1 MGQDLERHLSR
12 DSTADCWSPVLEGA
26 NSLTAAC
33 QRLQDSGRNYEQDK
47 LWQKDYGDNSRQ
59 GLKSHLVMEDSE
71 RSQSGQEHASR
82 NPVTSAR
89 GTVSGTEQIR
99 ESGITLKEGEERATL
114 VGDGGKDSEGR
125 FAVSGLYLL
134 SPEAQLLTQEILLE
148 TESVCSQYSTSHAR
162 GTGPPLVRND
172 HSIPV
177 VRSELVATSAQ
188 ETSRHQSV
196 EKPSK
201 PDQMSRHELSDK
213 TARHQL
219 TEPTCTCNHTTGK
232 HSSPHT
238 QEPTPTDQIPS
249 TRGRRLS
256 DTVGISQHHSTS
268 ILTRPHSAA
277 PRQKVVTVRPLP
289 KAELLT
295 RPKSA
300 VEMVHRKTAAA
311 EKGRL
316 HSVSEKSTIFVD
328 LSKLHP
334 LHVDTND
341 NTERK

>member
-12 DSTADCWSPVLEGA
+12 GSTDCWSPVPKGA

-33 QRLQDSGRNYEQDK
+33 QRLQDSGRNYEQEK

-71 RSQSGQEHASR
+71 RSQSGQKCISR
-82 NPVTSAR
+82 NPVSSDSR
-89 GTVSGTEQIR
+89 TVSGTERIR
-99 ESGITLKEGEERATL
+99 ESGVTLKEGGERATL
-114 VGDGGKDSEGR
+114 VGDGEKDSEGR

-177 VRSELVATSAQ
+177 LRSELAATSPQ

-201 PDQMSRHELSDK
+201 PDQMSRHELSDQ

-219 TEPTCTCNHTTGK
+219 TEPTCTCNHTTAK

-341 NTERK
+341 NTEKK